1 MAENIV
7 NYIDEKANKIK
18 GFDLLINFMWRR
30 AFYLIK
36 ENFKE
41 NEKIMVV
48 DPCAGGGKLLSCMNK
63 SWTGVGYE
71 SNYAPFMYA
80 KYMFSQNNY
89 DVNMIN
95 QPFEF
100 HFTALDSAELAEFH
114 LAISIPYIDR
124 QINTLYE
131 RDKACLE
138 MKNYGY
144 YIINRSIDV
153 LQDGGY
159 GIFAIPK
166 ELANSDMFQE
176 EIKCIANKATVLSN
190 EGYENYAIIILKKE
204 Q

>member
-7 NYIDEKANKIK
+7 NYIDEKGNKIK

-30 AFYLIK
+30 AFYLVK

-80 KYMFSQNNY
+80 KYMLDQNNF
-89 DVNMIN
+89 DVNMVN

-100 HFTALDSAELAEFH
+100 HFSTPALPEFH
-114 LAISIPYIDR
+114 LAISVPYVDKQID
-124 QINTLYE
+124 TTYE
-131 RDKACLE
+131 KDKTCLQ
-138 MKNYGY
+138 MKNYAY
-144 YIINRSIDV
+144 YIMNRSLDV

-159 GIFAIPK
+159 GVFAIPR
-166 ELANSDMFQE
+166 ELMNSDTFQE
-176 EIKCIANKATVLSN
+176 EIKFIAGKASVLST
-190 EGYENYAIIILKKE
+190 EGYENFVIIILKKE